1 MTTRR
6 FVLLAS
12 AGLVLAACGGA
23 ATTERAAPA
32 PAHRDLATVLASDSD
47 LERFVDAVNRTE
59 ADEMLRSS
67 GVYTVFAP
75 TDSGWGEIPASQ
87 RQALFPANAPA
98 DPVRGRALINAHVVE
113 GRHPLSAFEGR
124 TVRLTTQNGNRIV
137 VDGTDPNRV
146 TVRSERDGGYG
157 AGAGVV
163 AWGASTITRADIPA
177 SNGIVHVVNRPILP

>member
-6 FVLLAS
+6 IILLGS
-12 AGLVLAACGGA
+12 AGLALAACGGA

-32 PAHRDLATVLASDSD
+32 PAHRDIATVLASDSD
-47 LERFVDAVNRTE
+47 LERFVDAINRTE
-59 ADEMLRSS
+59 ADGMLRSA

-87 RQALFPANAPA
+87 RQALFPDDGRA
-98 DPVRGRALINAHVVE
+98 DSVRGRALVNAHVVE
-113 GRHPLSAFEGR
+113 GRHSLSEFEGR

-137 VDGTDPNRV
+137 VDGTDSNRV
-146 TVRSERDGGYG
+146 TVRSERDAGYG

-177 SNGIVHVVNRPILP
+177 SNGIVHIVNRPILP